1 MDRLP
6 DVSPFAPE
14 DLISVSEL
22 LPDGV
27 VVADA
32 EGRVTYANSMARR
45 LIGETLEEGRHL
57 RAALALQDHDSQDWF
72 DAVDPYGGLGTRSR
86 IPEQAWIPPTGE
98 EVLLTVRLHRTAPNE
113 PVHTVAIVIRS
124 ARGRE
129 RLDRERSDLVA
140 AVAHELRSPLTGV
153 KGFVTTLLNNW
164 ERFNDEQKKLML
176 TTVSA
181 DSERLQRLITELL
194 DVARIDTGRLP
205 LYPRE
210 VDLDPIVER
219 VLASVRVAT
228 TRPLVHHQGADLP
241 PLHADPDKLV
251 QVVTNLVDNAVRH
264 GEGTVRVTTEVYDGA
279 VRFHVDDDG
288 EGIPE
293 GIRTRVFTKFWKHGA
308 RGGTGL
314 GMYIVNGLVRA
325 HGGELSIGESPSG
338 GARISIVWPAAA
350 SSNES
355 GSSAGSPTS

>member
-1 MDRLP
+1 MRPVTPGDIYAVR
-6 DVSPFAPE
+6 
-14 DLISVSEL
+14 EL

-27 VVADA
+27 VIADD
-32 EGRVTYANSMARR
+32 EGVVTYANTMAQR
-45 LIGETLEEGRHL
+45 LVGPALMEGRHL
-57 RAALALQDHDSQDWF
+57 REALALQDHEGNEWF
-72 DAVDPYGGLGTRSR
+72 DCADPYGGLGTRSR
-86 IPEQAWIPPTGE
+86 IPEQAWISPSGA
-98 EVLLTVRLHRTAPNE
+98 EVLVTVRMHRTTPAD
-113 PVHTVAIVIRS
+113 PVHTVAAVIRS

-129 RLDRERSDLVA
+129 QLDRERSDLVA

-164 ERFNDEQKKLML
+164 ERFSDEQKKLML
-176 TTVSA
+176 TTVSS

-219 VLASVRVAT
+219 VVASVRVGT
-228 TRPLVHHQGADLP
+228 TRPVEHVAGADVPAVL
-241 PLHADPDKLV
+241 ADPDKLV

-264 GEGTVRVTTEVYDGA
+264 GEGTVLVTTARHGSGA
-279 VRFHVDDDG
+279 LLVVDDEG
-288 EGIPE
+288 AGIPE
-293 GIRTRVFTKFWKHGA
+293 AIRARVFTKFWKHGD

-325 HGGELSIGESPSG
+325 HGGTLDIGESPSG
-338 GARISIVWPAAA
+338 GARITVEWPGV
-350 SSNES
+350 E
-355 GSSAGSPTS
+355 G